1 MSDNN
6 PDLEQRLAALE
17 RGNPRHGPAPKR
29 RTPLLALLLAGL
41 ILAGGLVLLLFSGP
55 GQEVAL
61 PTATPDEFQ
70 TEGDGFGEI
79 EPFVPPPAPEPE
91 IVLVE
96 PEPNAELL
104 AQIAALQA
112 QIEELRDAPDTD
124 AGADSAAAE
133 AIDALTARIAALQ
146 DASENAQEQFQ
157 AELAKRDRELQ
168 QLRMDLDLARL
179 EANKPAPAPLGPT
192 DEELRAREEERLR
205 REEEARRLAELQRRA
220 EEERAFQERRIS
232 SSVIAFGGTGCA
244 NAGETELTERTFGE
258 VTDFVLNGALPSAIT
273 QAEVIANPSNTVI
286 QGTMIQAVME
296 TALDSSLPG
305 QTRAIISEDVFS
317 YDGSRLLIPRGSRL
331 IGRYRSGIE
340 IAQKRVTIAW
350 DRIVLPNN
358 QTVQIS
364 SFGGD
369 ELGRSGVTG
378 FVDTRFDERFG
389 SAALISII
397 SAAPSVAAAQVE
409 DETTADVLEDVGDD
423 LADATDSVIGEY
435 LSIGPVIYVDQGARV
450 TVMVDRDLEIF

>member
-6 PDLEQRLAALE
+6 TDLEQRLAALE

-29 RTPLLALLLAGL
+29 RSPLLALLLAGL
-41 ILAGGLVLLLFSGP
+41 ILAGGLVLLLYSGP
-55 GQEVAL
+55 GEEVAL

-179 EANKPAPAPLGPT
+179 EADKPAPAPLGPT
-192 DEELRAREEERLR
+192 DEELRA

-232 SSVIAFGGTGCA
+232 SPVIAFGGTGGA
-244 NAGETELTERTFGE
+244 KAGETELTERTFGE

-340 IAQKRVTIAW
+340 VAQKRVTIAW

-369 ELGRSGVTG
+369 ALGRSGVTG

>member
-6 PDLEQRLAALE
+6 TDLEQRLAALE
-17 RGNPRHGPAPKR
+17 RGNPRLGPAPKR
-29 RTPLLALLLAGL
+29 RSPLLALLLAGL

-55 GQEVAL
+55 GEEVAL

-157 AELAKRDRELQ
+157 AELAARDRELQ

-232 SSVIAFGGTGCA
+232 SPVIAFGGTGGA

-369 ELGRSGVTG
+369 ALGRSGVTG

-409 DETTADVLEDVGDD
+409 DETTADALEDVGDD

-450 TVMVDRDLEIF
+450 T

>member
-17 RGNPRHGPAPKR
+17 RGNPRLGPAPKR
-29 RTPLLALLLAGL
+29 RSPLLALLLAGL

-55 GQEVAL
+55 GEEVAL

-232 SSVIAFGGTGCA
+232 SPVIAFGGTGGA

-331 IGRYRSGIE
+331 IGRFRSGIE
-340 IAQKRVTIAW
+340 IAQRRVTIAW
-350 DRIVLPNN
+350 DRIILPNN

>member
-6 PDLEQRLAALE
+6 TDLEQRLAALE

-29 RTPLLALLLAGL
+29 RSPLLALLLAGL
-41 ILAGGLVLLLFSGP
+41 ILAGGLVLLLYSGP
-55 GQEVAL
+55 GEEVAL

-112 QIEELRDAPDTD
+112 QIEELRNAPDTD

-133 AIDALTARIAALQ
+133 AINALTARIAALQ

-232 SSVIAFGGTGCA
+232 SPVIAFGGTGGA

-369 ELGRSGVTG
+369 ALGRSGVTG

>member
-1 MSDNN
+1 MNDNN
-6 PDLEQRLAALE
+6 TDLEQRLAALE

-29 RTPLLALLLAGL
+29 RSPLLALLLAGL

-55 GQEVAL
+55 GEEVAL

-157 AELAKRDRELQ
+157 AELAARDRELQ

-232 SSVIAFGGTGCA
+232 SSVIAFGGTGGA
-244 NAGETELTERTFGE
+244 NAGETELTERRFGE

-378 FVDTRFDERFG
+378 LVDTRFDERFG

>member
-1 MSDNN
+1 MSDNDTN
-6 PDLEQRLAALE
+6 LEQRLAALE
-17 RGNPRHGPAPKR
+17 RRNPRHGSAPKR
-29 RTPLLALLLAGL
+29 RSPLLALLLAGL
-41 ILAGGLVLLLFSGP
+41 ILAGGSVLLLFSGP
-55 GQEVAL
+55 GEEVAL

-124 AGADSAAAE
+124 AGANSAAAE

-232 SSVIAFGGTGCA
+232 SPVVAFGGTGGA

-258 VTDFVLNGALPSAIT
+258 VTDFVLNTALPSAIT

-369 ELGRSGVTG
+369 ALGRSGVTG

>member
-6 PDLEQRLAALE
+6 TDLEQRLAALE
-17 RGNPRHGPAPKR
+17 RGNPGHGPTPKR
-29 RTPLLALLLAGL
+29 RSPLLALLLAGL

-55 GQEVAL
+55 GEEVAM

-79 EPFVPPPAPEPE
+79 ELFVPPPAPEPE

-179 EANKPAPAPLGPT
+179 EADKPAPAPLGPT
-192 DEELRAREEERLR
+192 DEELRA

-232 SSVIAFGGTGCA
+232 SPVIAFGGTGGA
-244 NAGETELTERTFGE
+244 DAGETELTERRFGE
-258 VTDFVLNGALPSAIT
+258 VTDFVLNGALPSAIK

-340 IAQKRVTIAW
+340 VAQKRVTIAW

-369 ELGRSGVTG
+369 ALGRSGVTG

>member
-6 PDLEQRLAALE
+6 TDLEQRLAALE

-29 RTPLLALLLAGL
+29 RSPLLALLLAGL

-55 GQEVAL
+55 GEEVAL

-96 PEPNAELL
+96 PELNAELL

-168 QLRMDLDLARL
+168 QLRIDLDLARL

-232 SSVIAFGGTGCA
+232 SPVIAFGGTGGA

>member
-29 RTPLLALLLAGL
+29 RSPLLALLLAGL

-55 GQEVAL
+55 REEVAL

-133 AIDALTARIAALQ
+133 AIDALSARIAALQ

-157 AELAKRDRELQ
+157 AELAARDRELQ

-205 REEEARRLAELQRRA
+205 REEETRRLAELQRRA

-232 SSVIAFGGTGCA
+232 SPVIAFGGTGGA

-369 ELGRSGVTG
+369 ELGRSGFTG

>member
-232 SSVIAFGGTGCA
+232 SSLIAFGGTGGA

-350 DRIVLPNN
+350 DRIVLPND

-364 SFGGD
+364 AFGGD
-369 ELGRSGVTG
+369 ALGRSGVTG

>member
-6 PDLEQRLAALE
+6 TDLEQRLAALE
-17 RGNPRHGPAPKR
+17 RGNPGHGPTPKR
-29 RTPLLALLLAGL
+29 RSPLLALLLAGL

-55 GQEVAL
+55 GEEVAM

-133 AIDALTARIAALQ
+133 AINALTARIAALQ

-192 DEELRAREEERLR
+192 DEELRAREEE
-205 REEEARRLAELQRRA
+205 ARRLAELQRRA

-232 SSVIAFGGTGCA
+232 SPVIAFGGTGGA
-244 NAGETELTERTFGE
+244 KAGETELTERTFGE

-340 IAQKRVTIAW
+340 VAQKRVTIAW

-369 ELGRSGVTG
+369 ALGRSGVTG

>member
-192 DEELRAREEERLR
+192 DEELRAREDERMR

-232 SSVIAFGGTGCA
+232 SPVIAFGGTGGA

-350 DRIVLPNN
+350 DRIVLPND

-364 SFGGD
+364 AFGGD
-369 ELGRSGVTG
+369 ALGRSGVTG

>member
-6 PDLEQRLAALE
+6 TDLEQRLAALE

-29 RTPLLALLLAGL
+29 RSPLLALLLAGL
-41 ILAGGLVLLLFSGP
+41 ILASGLVLLLFSGP
-55 GQEVAL
+55 GEEVAL

-96 PEPNAELL
+96 PEPNTELL

-133 AIDALTARIAALQ
+133 AIDALSARIAALQ

-157 AELAKRDRELQ
+157 AELAARDRELQ

-232 SSVIAFGGTGCA
+232 SPVIAFGGTGGA

-305 QTRAIISEDVFS
+305 QTRANISEDVFS

-340 IAQKRVTIAW
+340 IAQRRVTIAW
-350 DRIVLPNN
+350 DRIILPNN

-409 DETTADVLEDVGDD
+409 DETTGDVLEDVGDD
-423 LADATDSVIGEY
+423 LANATDSVIGEY
-435 LSIGPVIYVDQGARV
+435 LSIGPVIYVDQGERV

>member
-6 PDLEQRLAALE
+6 TDLEQRLAALE

-29 RTPLLALLLAGL
+29 RSPLLALLLAGL

-55 GQEVAL
+55 GEEVAL

-168 QLRMDLDLARL
+168 QLRIDLDLARL

-232 SSVIAFGGTGCA
+232 SPVIAFGGTGGA

>member
-6 PDLEQRLAALE
+6 TDLEQRLAALE

-29 RTPLLALLLAGL
+29 RSPLLALLLAGL
-41 ILAGGLVLLLFSGP
+41 ILASGLVLLLFSGP
-55 GQEVAL
+55 GEEVAL

-96 PEPNAELL
+96 PEPNTELL

-133 AIDALTARIAALQ
+133 AIDALSARIAALQ

-157 AELAKRDRELQ
+157 AELAARDRELQ

-232 SSVIAFGGTGCA
+232 SPVIAFGGTGGA

-340 IAQKRVTIAW
+340 IAQRRVTIAW
-350 DRIVLPNN
+350 DRIILPNN

-369 ELGRSGVTG
+369 ELGSSGVTG

-409 DETTADVLEDVGDD
+409 DETTGDVLEDVGDD
-423 LADATDSVIGEY
+423 LANATDSVIGEY
-435 LSIGPVIYVDQGARV
+435 LSIGPVIYVDQGERV

>member
-6 PDLEQRLAALE
+6 TDLEQRLAALE

-29 RTPLLALLLAGL
+29 RSPLLALLLAGL

-55 GQEVAL
+55 GEEVAM

-79 EPFVPPPAPEPE
+79 ELFVPPPAPEPE

-133 AIDALTARIAALQ
+133 AINALTARIAALQ

-157 AELAKRDRELQ
+157 TELAARDRELQ

-192 DEELRAREEERLR
+192 DEELRAREEE
-205 REEEARRLAELQRRA
+205 ARRLAELQRRA

-232 SSVIAFGGTGCA
+232 SPVIAFGGTGGA
-244 NAGETELTERTFGE
+244 KAGETELTERTFGE

-340 IAQKRVTIAW
+340 VAQKRVTIAW

-369 ELGRSGVTG
+369 ALGRSGVTG

>member
-6 PDLEQRLAALE
+6 TDLEQRLAALE
-17 RGNPRHGPAPKR
+17 RGNPRLGPAPKR
-29 RTPLLALLLAGL
+29 RSPLLALLLAGL

-55 GQEVAL
+55 GEEVAL

-157 AELAKRDRELQ
+157 AELAARDRELQ

-232 SSVIAFGGTGCA
+232 SPVIAFGGTGGA

-369 ELGRSGVTG
+369 ALGRSGVTG

-409 DETTADVLEDVGDD
+409 DETTADALEDVGDD

>member
-17 RGNPRHGPAPKR
+17 RGNPRLGPAPKR
-29 RTPLLALLLAGL
+29 RSPLLALLLAGL

-55 GQEVAL
+55 GEEVAL

-157 AELAKRDRELQ
+157 AELAARDRELQ

-179 EANKPAPAPLGPT
+179 EANKPTPAPLGPT

-232 SSVIAFGGTGCA
+232 SPVIAFGGTGGA
-244 NAGETELTERTFGE
+244 NAGETELTERRFGE

-350 DRIVLPNN
+350 DRIILPNN

-364 SFGGD
+364 AFGGD

-423 LADATDSVIGEY
+423 LANATDSVIGEY

>member
-17 RGNPRHGPAPKR
+17 RGNPRHGPAPKHR
-29 RTPLLALLLAGL
+29 SPLLALLLAGL

-55 GQEVAL
+55 GEEVAL

-192 DEELRAREEERLR
+192 DEELRAREDERMR

-232 SSVIAFGGTGCA
+232 SSVIAFGGTGGA

>member
-17 RGNPRHGPAPKR
+17 RGNPRLGPAPKR
-29 RTPLLALLLAGL
+29 RSPLLALLLAGL

-55 GQEVAL
+55 GEEVAL

-179 EANKPAPAPLGPT
+179 EANKPTPAPLGPT

-232 SSVIAFGGTGCA
+232 SPVIAFGGTGGA

-340 IAQKRVTIAW
+340 VAQKRVTIAW

-423 LADATDSVIGEY
+423 LANATDSVIGEY